1 MKVLKKELLFI
12 IDSLA
17 CGGAEKSMI
26 SLLSLLDYDQYDVHL
41 LIMDPERDP
50 VSGIKIGVL
59 EKYLPKN
66 VNILDYRLFGT
77 SLFERV
83 RKFLYYARLSPQHRM
98 NRKRNGAEI
107 QWKSAHCDYKPLENN
122 YDVAIAYQQGV
133 PTFFLATKVKARKKI
148 AWINADLYN
157 LHFDMNYCR
166 QFYEKMDTVVTV
178 SETLKEKFSEKSPWL
193 STKLT
198 CIYDIIYEDL
208 IRRMSQ
214 ELIDDM
220 SPVDGEF
227 SIVTVGRLSLPKNHL
242 LAVDAARI
250 LKDYGRIFKWYFVG
264 EGETRPTIERRIK
277 EYGLDEQ
284 VVLLGLKDNP
294 YPYMAKADIYVQT
307 SSHEGFCLT
316 LAEARILGRPIVTT
330 NFDIVYDQITD
341 GENGLISEMTPDSVA
356 GSIMKL
362 MDDGVLRDRLI
373 ANLSNETNNT
383 AVSEIE
389 KFYSLVN

>member
-1 MKVLKKELLFI
+1 MKKLLFI

-50 VSGIKIGVL
+50 VSGFKIGVL

-166 QFYEKMDTVVTV
+166 QFYERMDTVVTV

-198 CIYDIIYEDL
+198 CIYDIIYENL

>member
-1 MKVLKKELLFI
+1 MKKRLLFI
-12 IDSLA
+12 IDTLN
-17 CGGAEKSMI
+17 CGGAEKSLI
-26 SLLSLLDYDQYDVHL
+26 SLLSLLDYTQYDVHL

-50 VSGIKIGVL
+50 VSGFKIGVL

-66 VNILDYRLFGT
+66 VNILNYGLFGT
-77 SLFERV
+77 SLFDRI
-83 RKFLYYARLSPQHRM
+83 RKFLYYARLSPQLRL

-107 QWKSAHCDYKPLENN
+107 QWKSAHCDYKPLEEN

-157 LHFDMNYCR
+157 LGFDMNYCH
-166 QFYEKMDTVVTV
+166 QFYEKIDTVVAV

-193 STKLT
+193 RSKLT
-198 CIYDIIYEDL
+198 CIYDIVYQDL
-208 IRRMSQ
+208 IRKMSQ
-214 ELIDDM
+214 VSIDDM

-250 LKDYGRIFKWYFVG
+250 LKENGRVFKWYFVG
-264 EGETRPTIERRIK
+264 EGETRPTIERQIK
-277 EYGLDEQ
+277 EYELDEQ

-316 LAEARILGRPIVTT
+316 LAEARVLGRPIVST
-330 NFDIVYDQITD
+330 NFDIVYDQIID
-341 GENGLISEMTPDSVA
+341 GENGLISKMTPESVA
-356 GSIMKL
+356 GNVMRL
-362 MDDGVLRDRLI
+362 MDDNTLRNHLI
-373 ANLSNETNNT
+373 ATVSNENNNT
-383 AVSEIE
+383 SVSEIE
-389 KFYSLVN
+389 KFYRLLL

>member
-1 MKVLKKELLFI
+1 MKKKLLFI
-12 IDSLA
+12 IDTLN
-17 CGGAEKSMI
+17 CGGAEKSLI
-26 SLLSLLDYDQYDVHL
+26 SLLALLDYTRFDVSL

-50 VSGIKIGVL
+50 EHGKSIGTL
-59 EKYLPKN
+59 EKYVPQN
-66 VNILDYRLFGT
+66 VNILDYELFGT
-77 SLFERV
+77 SLIEQI
-83 RKFLYYARLSPQHRM
+83 RKFWLHARLSPQLRIAH
-98 NRKRNGAEI
+98 KRNDAEI
-107 QWKSAHCDYKPLENN
+107 HWDSAHGNYFPLADE
-122 YDVAIAYQQGV
+122 YDVAIAYQQGT
-133 PTFFLATKVKARKKI
+133 PTFFLATKVCARKKI
-148 AWINADLYN
+148 AWINADLYS
-157 LHFDMNYCR
+157 LGFSMDYCQ
-166 QFYEKMDTVVTV
+166 QFYDKMDVVVVV
-178 SETLKEKFSEKSPWL
+178 SEKLKEKFASKSPWL
-193 STKLT
+193 SGKLS
-198 CIYDIIYEDL
+198 CVYDIVNQDL
-208 IRRMSQ
+208 IRTMAQ
-214 ELIDDM
+214 EPVNDM

-341 GENGLISEMTPDSVA
+341 GENGLISDMTPDSVA
-356 GSIMKL
+356 GKIMKL

>member
-1 MKVLKKELLFI
+1 
-12 IDSLA
+12 
-17 CGGAEKSMI
+17 
-26 SLLSLLDYDQYDVHL
+26 
-41 LIMDPERDP
+41 
-50 VSGIKIGVL
+50 
-59 EKYLPKN
+59 
-66 VNILDYRLFGT
+66 
-77 SLFERV
+77 
-83 RKFLYYARLSPQHRM
+83 M

-166 QFYEKMDTVVTV
+166 QFYERMDTVVTV

-198 CIYDIIYEDL
+198 CIYDIIYENL

-227 SIVTVGRLSLPKNHL
+227 SIVKVGRLSLPKNHL

>member
-1 MKVLKKELLFI
+1 MKKELLFI